1 MTRAAGGNLLALSLA
16 TAISVAAQAAD
27 EIKSGKWEFTT
38 QMQLPGAVQSAPSG
52 QAAGGNAPMTR
63 IACIDAA
70 NPIPAETQCKVDQVD
85 RRGSLVTWAMT
96 CNSPRGEI
104 HSAGSARYAGNTMEG
119 TVTARVPG
127 PNGQPVD
134 APGYIAGRY
143 PSHLAMPN
151 SGVRRYAAALQ
162 SLVSAGARD
171 RLARAEEPVV
181 RRLCAGGR
189 WIRTFGSA
197 PNPLPFSETAVPSPM
212 TVDGL
217 VTGTRNRKSES
228 ISLQRGVKCEP
239 AFAGT
244 NWADVNRR
252 IIITRVDDRRI
263 LNGIFWVL
271 RSGAPWRD
279 LSNMD
284 VDQTCRRSK

>member
-16 TAISVAAQAAD
+16 TAVSVAAQAAD

-70 NPIPAETQCKVDQVD
+70 NPIPAEAQCKVDQVD

-104 HSAGSARYAGNTMEG
+104 HSAGSARYAGNTMLPAISPA
-119 TVTARVPG
+119 V
-127 PNGQPVD
+127 
-134 APGYIAGRY
+134 I
-143 PSHLAMPN
+143 SHLAMPN
-151 SGVRRYAAALQ
+151 SGVHRYAAALQ

-189 WIRTFGSA
+189 WIRTLG
-197 PNPLPFSETAVPSPM
+197 PL
-212 TVDGL
+212 
-217 VTGTRNRKSES
+217 RKCWNFD
-228 ISLQRGVKCEP
+228 LRKLARPPTPRP
-239 AFAGT
+239 AHKDA
-244 NWADVNRR
+244 
-252 IIITRVDDRRI
+252 
-263 LNGIFWVL
+263 
-271 RSGAPWRD
+271 
-279 LSNMD
+279 
-284 VDQTCRRSK
+284 